1 MLLKDYYAVLGLKP
15 DATRDAIK
23 KAYRKAARKY
33 HPDIYKG
40 ADAELR
46 FDEVSDAYQV
56 LSDPIKRRAYDRKV
70 REERKKAG
78 DEFQEMKYPTKFSKA
93 GTGRVTR
100 VGGRADLRKERGRRR
115 DTDFDKFGELSQIWY
130 DRFVSQSPSY
140 TEGVKKKYGERYSRI
155 PTYKKQRFSPHGPKY
170 QRQTERVEF
179 KHYDSIH
186 RDRHG
191 STGHSGIVKRSYAY
205 HGEDEFTPSDDS
217 MMDDW
222 ADGVIDRVSNKSAWG
237 LAVVLITFFAIMAFI
252 LLMVIN

>member
-1 MLLKDYYAVLGLKP
+1 VLLKDYYAVLGVKS

-23 KAYRKAARKY
+23 KAYRKSARRY

-40 ADAELR
+40 ADAETR

-56 LSDPIKRRAYDRKV
+56 LTDPIKRRAYDRKV
-70 REERKKAG
+70 REERIKAG
-78 DEFQEMKYPTKFSKA
+78 DEFQEMRYPTKFSKT

-100 VGGRADLRKERGRRR
+100 VGGRADVRTKREA
-115 DTDFDKFGELSQIWY
+115 DFDKFGELSQIWY
-130 DRFVSQSPSY
+130 DRFVQQKPSY

-155 PTYKKQRFSPHGPKY
+155 PQSRKQRFTAYGPKY
-170 QRQTERVEF
+170 KRQGPAEY
-179 KHYDSIH
+179 KHYDGIH

-205 HGEDEFTPSDDS
+205 HGEEDFTPSDDS
-217 MMDDW
+217 MMNDF
-222 ADGVIDRVSNKSAWG
+222 ADGIIDRVSNRSMLG